1 MKPLGSIAAAL
12 AGVVVEDAHAEV
24 RGPASPGSAHR
35 DRGPADFR
43 GNHSGALHPLPVRAV
58 SPPPK
63 AGSLAWLSRLRRILE
78 KTITHKIVNPEQA
91 SSWKQFWG
99 HVASINYRC
108 LSRGGIMKSWAGCL
122 AGMAKR

>member
-1 MKPLGSIAAAL
+1 MTPLGSIATAL

-35 DRGPADFR
+35 NRGPADFR

-63 AGSLAWLSRLRRILE
+63 AGSLAWLRILE
-78 KTITHKIVNPEQA
+78 KPITHKSVRTQNRLRLGNSLGAMWLQLTIAVCL
-91 SSWKQFWG
+91 G
-99 HVASINYRC
+99 VAP
-108 LSRGGIMKSWAGCL
+108 
-122 AGMAKR
+122 